1 MRLTIRTNLALRTL
15 MVCAVNT
22 GQLVRKSDVARVINA
37 SENHLAQVVNQLG
50 QLGYLA
56 THRGRQGG
64 FELASAPSEIR
75 VGRVFRAFETDT
87 PFVECF
93 GPDNACPL
101 AGSCRLGVHMKKAID
116 AFYAVLD
123 EVTLADL
130 VDCNDALDGVLSLER
145 AVRLV
150 PETACL
156 RAAS

>member
-22 GQLVRKSDVARVINA
+22 GHLVRKCDVARIINA
-37 SENHLAQVVNQLG
+37 SENHLAQVINQLG
-50 QLGYLA
+50 QLGFLT

-64 FELASAPSEIR
+64 FELGRNPADIH
-75 VGRVFRAFETDT
+75 VGHVFRAFESDT

-93 GPDNACPL
+93 GSDNACPL
-101 AGSCRLGVHMKKAID
+101 AGSCRLGQHMTQAID
-116 AFYAVLD
+116 AFYRVLD

-130 VDCNDALDGVLSLER
+130 VDCNETLERVLALDALGRQIST
-145 AVRLV
+145 
-150 PETACL
+150 PTCL